1 MVDYRIEKD
10 SIGDIKVNNN
20 VMWGAQTQ
28 RSIQNFDISQRKFP
42 IQFIKSHVE
51 LKRACAIAN
60 KELGMLDEQI
70 ADAIIKASEDIL
82 ERNLY
87 LDMFPLDIF
96 QTGSGTQTNMNVNE
110 VLSNIAIKNL
120 GGTLGSKSP
129 VHPNDHV
136 NLGQSSN
143 DTIPTSM
150 HIASIQSIIKS
161 LIPSI
166 DQLINGLTEK
176 QNEFSEIIKIGR
188 THLQDAV
195 PLTIG
200 QEFSGY
206 IAQLLD
212 AKLNI
217 SQTKDFLK
225 KLAIGGTAV
234 GTGIN
239 AHPKLSLKVC
249 EILSKRIGVDFNHT
263 GNKFSLIASKDLFVM
278 LSGSLRTLAITLMK
292 ISNDIRW
299 LASGPRAGL
308 GELILP
314 SNEPGSSIMP
324 GKINPTQNEMLIQV
338 AAQVIGNDTAVSTGA
353 QWSYLEL
360 NLMKPVIISN
370 ILESIEILSKGMIS
384 FNKNA
389 IQGLQ
394 VNKERISNLLEQ
406 SLMLATALTPHLGYD
421 KAAEIAKIAYK
432 NNQTIRE
439 VLEQGKY
446 LNKEDIDKFLNFQ
459 NMI

>member
-1 MVDYRIEKD
+1 
-10 SIGDIKVNNN
+10 
-20 VMWGAQTQ
+20 
-28 RSIQNFDISQRKFP
+28 
-42 IQFIKSHVE
+42 
-51 LKRACAIAN
+51 
-60 KELGMLDEQI
+60 
-70 ADAIIKASEDIL
+70 
-82 ERNLY
+82 
-87 LDMFPLDIF
+87 
-96 QTGSGTQTNMNVNE
+96 
-110 VLSNIAIKNL
+110 
-120 GGTLGSKSP
+120 
-129 VHPNDHV
+129 
-136 NLGQSSN
+136 
-143 DTIPTSM
+143 
-150 HIASIQSIIKS
+150 
-161 LIPSI
+161 
-166 DQLINGLTEK
+166 
-176 QNEFSEIIKIGR
+176 
-188 THLQDAV
+188 
-195 PLTIG
+195 
-200 QEFSGY
+200 
-206 IAQLLD
+206 
-212 AKLNI
+212 
-217 SQTKDFLK
+217 
-225 KLAIGGTAV
+225 
-234 GTGIN
+234 
-239 AHPKLSLKVC
+239 
-249 EILSKRIGVDFNHT
+249 
-263 GNKFSLIASKDLFVM
+263 
-278 LSGSLRTLAITLMK
+278 MK

-370 ILESIEILSKGMIS
+370 ILESIEILSKGMMS
-384 FNKNA
+384 FSQNA